1 MVVLQDLIGSSH
13 NLKAFEKDQFVSASE
28 VVRRFAKIRTEA
40 KVKPKLILES
50 NKADSV
56 LVSIEHYEQLIDRI
70 ELWENR
76 IFELEAEIRQLE
88 MKAGEVQPVTAEKL
102 FNSKEQNEIKEALA
116 IDISDDDLFA

>member
-102 FNSKEQNEIKEALA
+102 FNSKEQNEIQEALA

>member
-70 ELWENR
+70 ELWETR

-102 FNSKEQNEIKEALA
+102 FNSKEQNEIQEALA

>member
-70 ELWENR
+70 ELWETR
-76 IFELEAEIRQLE
+76 IFESEAEIRQLE
-88 MKAGEVQPVTAEKL
+88 MKAGDVQPVPAEQFFKRAER
-102 FNSKEQNEIKEALA
+102 NKRGT
-116 IDISDDDLFA
+116 SDRYFG

>member
-88 MKAGEVQPVTAEKL
+88 MKAGDVQPVTAEKL

>member
-1 MVVLQDLIGSSH
+1 MAVLQNLIGSSDK
-13 NLKAFEKDQFVSASE
+13 LKAFEVDQLVSASDA
-28 VVRRFAKIRTEA
+28 VRKFSKIRTEA

-56 LVSIEHYEQLIDRI
+56 LVSIEYYEQLVDRI
-70 ELWENR
+70 ELWETR

-88 MKAGEVQPVTAEKL
+88 IKTGDVQPVTAEKL
-102 FNSKEQNEIKEALA
+102 FNSKEKNEIKAAVA

>member
-88 MKAGEVQPVTAEKL
+88 MKAGEVQPVTAENL